1 MARPSE
7 MAFLTRALDP
17 APRGKL
23 READRKALAEVR
35 AEESA
40 CGNWNRIPTP
50 LPAPGYRL
58 STDPHYS
65 TLLPEKPLPDE
76 LLDPVAERLQVWA
89 LFPGRPTELVAEH
102 RVSAKRLYDLPKG
115 SLPRDWQIAMA
126 ESETLRLAQRS
137 GHEALKRGARI
148 VEIRSY
154 RRKAAS
160 SRFVAGP
167 VVHGL
172 KGTLKSL
179 DDLLIA
185 GEPSE
190 AAEAADL

>member
-7 MAFLTRALDP
+7 MAFLARALDP

-89 LFPGRPTELVAEH
+89 LFPGRESELVAEH

-115 SLPRDWQIAMA
+115 SLPRDWQIAFA

-154 RRKAAS
+154 RRKAAT
-160 SRFVAGP
+160 SRFTPGP

-172 KGTLKSL
+172 MGTLKSL

>member
-1 MARPSE
+1 
-7 MAFLTRALDP
+7 
-17 APRGKL
+17 
-23 READRKALAEVR
+23 
-35 AEESA
+35 
-40 CGNWNRIPTP
+40 
-50 LPAPGYRL
+50 
-58 STDPHYS
+58 
-65 TLLPEKPLPDE
+65 
-76 LLDPVAERLQVWA
+76 
-89 LFPGRPTELVAEH
+89 
-102 RVSAKRLYDLPKG
+102 
-115 SLPRDWQIAMA
+115 MA

-154 RRKAAS
+154 RRKAAT
-160 SRFVAGP
+160 SRFTPGP

-172 KGTLKSL
+172 MGTLKSL